1 MLAYCCNEYRPPDV
15 DRRRELLDALVK
27 AFAECGIGG
36 RSLREIAEAVSTSH
50 RMLLHHCS
58 SRTELLPD
66 AVDDW
71 LADADAV
78 TGGTIDSAFSRLGL
92 AVIRGLLLDL
102 VATDDD
108 VGVDAAARAFID
120 LVRRA
125 DLPQRKV

>member
-1 MLAYCCNEYRPPDV
+1 MFRGSPCPTPATSPRWNVRPKLLAYCCNEYRPPDV

-27 AFAECGIGG
+27 VFTERGIGG

-50 RMLLHHCS
+50 RMLLHHFG
-58 SRTELLPD
+58 SRSELLPD

-92 AVIRGLLLDL
+92 AVIRGYCW
-102 VATDDD
+102 TW
-108 VGVDAAARAFID
+108 
-120 LVRRA
+120 
-125 DLPQRKV
+125 LPPTTT